1 MRFGDDNSFQT
12 GAPPT
17 QGRARA
23 QSQLIATEKLQHAMV
38 VALVPNA
45 EFTIKMWIKM
55 SLPERISVSPQGG
68 PAEIRDDTPPAW
80 NFC

>member
-1 MRFGDDNSFQT
+1 M
-12 GAPPT
+12 
-17 QGRARA
+17 
-23 QSQLIATEKLQHAMV
+23 I